1 MGAPVVGKTY
11 TFAVLAK
18 SMKDPVTIGL
28 EIERPANP
36 YDRAAKLPGAPVTSE
51 GWKELH
57 VTFKAEKPFAE
68 GWYAYVSCLQSNVEF
83 RLDNFRLYE
92 GDYVPANLPAP
103 SPAAAKSA
111 ETAPMSAA
119 AAATKPAETASK
131 PAADPVVRLFDTGG
145 ASAAPLAGEAVAKP
159 TGWKLVPEDTT
170 DHAFAGDTVLV
181 NNRLAVIFR
190 RGGPGAEVYS
200 RGQEGFTLRTVLTPT
215 GDAFEMKLASLKIAD
230 NSPAEVVVDATF
242 KSAGGAPATVRYAL
256 AAGQFFV
263 KTEVRSGTKALA
275 VAAPSRFVVMP
286 DFFADDIVVDAT
298 QIPIDN
304 AELPS
309 ENFLIHLLPDSN
321 AIVMTVADSRE
332 QDARIALAGKDAG
345 RLINRSDVYYGG
357 GKVWVAVL
365 EAPGIWHHR
374 DISKSD
380 AGKIIPLEWT
390 APFAAQWRV
399 DWQGTDKLASSW
411 EMIIELSGNRFQR
424 PAMWGDASGIVPG
437 SREVWATV
445 LGTYKYPCWLDLAKR
460 GHFQPLARG
469 TRFDGPA
476 VVYPINRL
484 KTTPLDQFTVVDVVK
499 NTLGVGPCQYVLDVE
514 GQGATRKGVATCAT
528 RDELQAIYKANQQ
541 KQSRA
546 KIETSLNQVVIFVKH
561 IRSRIEEYSAW
572 GHDMLKYLDEQKK
585 AHPELTPFLDE
596 MAAITNGID
605 AGIAKRREKIK
616 TPQYV
621 VDLTEDFR
629 KNLLDKEGP
638 DAVKECVRITEAI
651 VEVGGNQDEL
661 VGESRVHVKILRQRA
676 AMAMATNPAA
686 AEVAKEIRDRTQ
698 KILRNALSYEHPRH

>member
-1 MGAPVVGKTY
+1 M
-11 TFAVLAK
+11 
-18 SMKDPVTIGL
+18 
-28 EIERPANP
+28 
-36 YDRAAKLPGAPVTSE
+36 AAKLPAQQP
-51 GWKELH
+51 
-57 VTFKAEKPFAE
+57 
-68 GWYAYVSCLQSNVEF
+68 
-83 RLDNFRLYE
+83 
-92 GDYVPANLPAP
+92 
-103 SPAAAKSA
+103 
-111 ETAPMSAA
+111 SAA
-119 AAATKPAETASK
+119 K
-131 PAADPVVRLFDTGG
+131 PAAKAQKSVAAAPAKSSEAAPKAAVDPKVYLFDTGST
-145 ASAAPLAGEAVAKP
+145 SAAPLSGEAMAKKAN
-159 TGWKLVPEDTT
+159 WKQVPEDTT
-170 DHAFAGDTVLV
+170 NHAFAGDAVLV

-200 RGQEGFTLRTVLTPT
+200 LGQEGFTLRTMLTPC
-215 GDAFEMKLASLKIAD
+215 GDTPDMKLASLTIAD

-242 KSAGGAPATVRYAL
+242 KSAGGAPAAVRYAL
-256 AAGQFFV
+256 PAGQVFV
-263 KTEVRSGTKALA
+263 KTEARPGTKALA
-275 VAAPSRFVVMP
+275 VAAPSRFIVMP
-286 DFFADDIVVDAT
+286 DFFADDIVVDAA
-298 QIPIDN
+298 QIPVDS

-309 ENFLIHLLPDSN
+309 ENFLIHLLPDHN
-321 AIVMTVADSRE
+321 GIVMTVADSRE
-332 QDARIALAGKDAG
+332 QDARITLAGKDAA
-345 RLINRSDVYYGG
+345 RRINRSEVYYGS

-365 EAPGIWHHR
+365 DVPGIWHHR
-374 DISKSD
+374 DLKKSD
-380 AGKIIPLEWT
+380 AGKIIPLDWT

-437 SREVWATV
+437 NRQVWATV
-445 LGTYKYPCWLDLAKR
+445 LGTYKYPCWLDLSKR
-460 GHFQPLARG
+460 GHFQPMTRG
-469 TRFDGPA
+469 TRFEGPA
-476 VVYPINRL
+476 VIYPINRL
-484 KTTPLDQFTVVDVVK
+484 KATPLDQFTVVDLVK

-514 GQGATRKGVATCAT
+514 GQGTTRKGVATCAT

-546 KIETSLNQVVIFVKH
+546 KIETALNQVVTFVKH

-572 GHDMLKYLDEQKK
+572 SHDMLKYLDEQKK
-585 AHPELTPFLDE
+585 AHPELTPFVDE
-596 MAAITNGID
+596 MAEITKGID
-605 AGIAKRREKIK
+605 AGIAKRKEKIK